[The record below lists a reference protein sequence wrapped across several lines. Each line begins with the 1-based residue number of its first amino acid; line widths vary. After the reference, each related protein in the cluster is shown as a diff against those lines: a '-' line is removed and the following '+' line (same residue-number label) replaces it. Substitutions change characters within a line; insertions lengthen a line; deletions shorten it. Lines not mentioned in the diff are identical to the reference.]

1 MRRKGSLCRITALLS
16 DITLLALYSA
26 IGGETE
32 TGKGGAVDTGALAEE
47 RDPLQRHPDKSY
59 MATIVLN

>member
-1 MRRKGSLCRITALLS
+1 VGPNAHSLRLS

-47 RDPLQRHPDKSY
+47 RDPLQRHPDKS
-59 MATIVLN
+59 